1 MCVCRSA
8 LFYSSEIQQYT
19 IPFMGSDP
27 SVVKRTQRFLSEE
40 YKQTPVSVRFSLTHT
55 LLISAVLNINADYI
69 YTHLYDQFNHTD

>member
-1 MCVCRSA
+1 MCVLCRGA

-40 YKQTPVSVRFSLTHT
+40 YKQTPVSVSHT
-55 LLISAVLNINADYI
+55 ILISGLPDIKAGIIFIHYYMI
-69 YTHLYDQFNHTD
+69 RFITQIKT